1 VRVISVTLLWL
12 CVNVFVAQAEEHRC
26 GVFMLAGECVTFD
39 SNGQP
44 RFTPG
49 QLLNSAPATRAG
61 FVRWAAT
68 AHGRHIIDSFNAA
81 EYEVRITEDSDEDGL
96 GRAPQPGI
104 ATLIAAGD
112 HTQQKSYE
120 LVLNPAFFR
129 IPEGMTPLPN
139 QPVTPSDMMAAAWA
153 GEMLHIWFYSQGIS
167 LPHHQR
173 PDFQREWRGVA
184 AELGMPTLTHDD
196 EDERGRLLDSRRVIV
211 LRSVRG
217 RQ

>member
-1 VRVISVTLLWL
+1 
-12 CVNVFVAQAEEHRC
+12 VNVFSVEAHC
-26 GVFMLAGECVTFD
+26 VFVLGRECVTFD
-39 SNGQP
+39 SELHPQ
-44 RFTPG
+44 FTPA
-49 QLLNSAPATRAG
+49 QLMSSDAATRAG

-68 AHGRHIIDSFNAA
+68 SHGRRIIESLNAA
-81 EYEVRITEDSDEDGL
+81 EFEVRITEDAGEDGL

-104 ATLIAAGD
+104 ATLMAASD
-112 HTQQKSYE
+112 HAQKKSYE

-139 QPVTPSDMMAAAWA
+139 QPVTPVDMMAAAWA
-153 GEMLHIWFYSQGIS
+153 GEMLHIYFYSQGIS

-196 EDERGRLLDSRRVIV
+196 EDERRRMSYPGRVIV
-211 LRSVRG
+211 LGSA
-217 RQ
+217 RQR